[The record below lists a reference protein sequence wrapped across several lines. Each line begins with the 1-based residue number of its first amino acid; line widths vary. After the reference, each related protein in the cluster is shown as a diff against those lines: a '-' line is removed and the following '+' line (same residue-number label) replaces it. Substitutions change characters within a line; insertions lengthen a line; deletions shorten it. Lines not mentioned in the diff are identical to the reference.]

1 MSSLPDGT
9 NGPHAFVSNL
19 EEPELSDE
27 DRHHLQRV
35 LRLKPSD
42 PLTIS
47 DGANRWRPAI
57 FGTTIEATGEIVKVP
72 PPTVPITIG
81 FVVPK
86 GDRPAWIVQKLT
98 ELGVDEIHLLSS
110 LRSVVKWD
118 PPKAEQQHQRLG
130 RIAREAAMQSR
141 QVRIPKIKPINEL
154 KQATLK
160 PGISLAH
167 RSEERVTLKHPCI
180 YIGPEGG
187 WDPIELAGLPTV
199 SLGPS
204 VLRAE
209 TAAVAAASALSLL
222 RQDLLDNHSP

>member
-9 NGPHAFVSNL
+9 NGPHAFVTNL
-19 EEPELSDE
+19 EQPELSDE
-27 DRHHLQRV
+27 DQHHLQRV
-35 LRLKPSD
+35 LRLRPSD

-47 DGANRWRPAI
+47 DGAHRWRPAI
-57 FGTTIEATGEIVKVP
+57 FGDTIEVTGEIVTVP
-72 PPTVPITIG
+72 PPKVVITIG

-86 GDRPAWIVQKLT
+86 GDRPSWIVQKLT

-110 LRSVVKWD
+110 QRSVVKWD
-118 PPKAEQQHQRLG
+118 PPKADQQRERLI

-141 QVRIPKIKPINEL
+141 QVRLPKIKPISGIKE
-154 KQATLK
+154 ATLE
-160 PGISLAH
+160 PGVSLAH
-167 RSEERVTLKHPCI
+167 RSGERISLKQPSI

-187 WDPIELAGLPTV
+187 WEPTELVDLPTV

>member
-9 NGPHAFVSNL
+9 NGPHAFVANL
-19 EEPELSDE
+19 EGPELSDE
-27 DRHHLQRV
+27 DRHHLERV
-35 LRLKPSD
+35 LRLRPSD
-42 PLTIS
+42 PMTIA
-47 DGANRWRPAI
+47 DGANRWRTAI
-57 FGTTIEATGEIVKVP
+57 FGPTIEATGEIVEVAA
-72 PPTVPITIG
+72 PTVPITIG

-118 PPKAEQQHQRLG
+118 PPKAEQQLQRLN

-141 QVRIPKIKPINEL
+141 QVRVPEIKPINEF
-154 KQATLK
+154 KQAITE

-167 RSEERVTLKHPCI
+167 RSEERVSLRHRCI

-187 WDPIELAGLPTV
+187 WDPSEIAGLPTV

>member
-1 MSSLPDGT
+1 MNSLPDGT
-9 NGPHAFVSNL
+9 NGPHVFVGSI

-35 LRLKPSD
+35 LRLRPSD
-42 PLTIS
+42 SLTIT
-47 DGANRWRPAI
+47 DGANRWRSAI
-57 FGTTIEATGEIVKVP
+57 FGTSIEVTGEIVEVP

-118 PPKAEQQHQRLG
+118 PEKAEQQYERLR

-141 QVRIPKIKPINEL
+141 QVRLPKIKPINEI
-154 KQATLK
+154 KQVTRK
-160 PGISLAH
+160 PGMCLAH
-167 RSEERVTLKHPCI
+167 RSERQITLNQSCI
-180 YIGPEGG
+180 YVGPEGG
-187 WDPIELAGLPTV
+187 WDPTEVVDFPTV
-199 SLGPS
+199 SLGAS

-209 TAAVAAASALSLL
+209 TAAVAAASALSFL